1 MKKNIII
8 VILSII
14 VVILICKVMAPTV
27 VTERR
32 INLQNRYANTGL
44 SEKVNKEVLPESS
57 QESEDE
63 YYEDDDYHEEPPAE
77 KNESFLNKKVIT
89 FEQLNKPIRFRKEP
103 QEPPQSKFDQTE
115 SVRMTNTQRQEVS
128 RNYNNETRQASNI
141 ENSVSNL
148 PNSFYNNFRTCKP
161 YREKMSAEYMG
172 VNMDYDIEIAGWNNG
187 KCILNFTSKMTSVGE
202 SFSQLYGID
211 PSDAVVSAFA
221 PNIRCEF
228 TQAQL
233 LYAGDSILQEKERDK
248 GAKNNMLKNP
258 NEISFPDFKDISV
271 DDAKLL
277 QVIFGDK
284 ACKIVNIDELMK
296 VFKSLQGELDY

>member
-1 MKKNIII
+1 M
-8 VILSII
+8 
-14 VVILICKVMAPTV
+14 
-27 VTERR
+27 
-32 INLQNRYANTGL
+32 
-44 SEKVNKEVLPESS
+44 
-57 QESEDE
+57 
-63 YYEDDDYHEEPPAE
+63 
-77 KNESFLNKKVIT
+77 NKKVIT